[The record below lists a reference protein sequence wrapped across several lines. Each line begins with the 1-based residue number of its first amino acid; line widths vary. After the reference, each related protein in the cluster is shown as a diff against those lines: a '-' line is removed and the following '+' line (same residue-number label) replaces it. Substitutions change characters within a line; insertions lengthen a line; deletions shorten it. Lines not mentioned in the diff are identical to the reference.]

1 MRNKTKYYL
10 FITSLV
16 FIGLIVAV
24 GLFLAAGFTANAFVF
39 PQRFG
44 DLPFTVQF
52 AILAVIYFL
61 VFPAVMVLIGNVY
74 LKASGKK
81 TWGNWLKIP
90 LNYNSIFTVI
100 AVYQCAF
107 LVIETLILFNT
118 IISSSKAFDA
128 IIRVMMLTVPFIMFI
143 FSKKILKKLF
153 GLTEIEGVC
162 ETGDEDKI
170 DPSNFTIRQPVY
182 ALVIYIIITIMFTGI
197 YAIIISGYIENNF
210 RFENL
215 LAALIF
221 SPFGLFGPFLIVIR
235 SRWKIVIKDKQIKV
249 TTYFGR
255 TKTCTFGDITKVK
268 LWIGHTK
275 VGTTNNMTAY
285 NEKKKLFTVIDHCS
299 GYEVL
304 KQRLKDEGANIEW

>member
-1 MRNKTKYYL
+1 M
-10 FITSLV
+10 LV
-16 FIGLIVAV
+16 FIGLILAV

-107 LVIETLILFNT
+107 LVIEVLVSFNT
-118 IISSSKAFDA
+118 AILSSKAFDS
-128 IIRVMMLTVPFIMFI
+128 IIRVMIFTVPFIMLI
-143 FSKKILKKLF
+143 FSKKIIKKLF

-170 DPSNFTIRQPVY
+170 DPDNFTIRQPVY
-182 ALVIYIIITIMFTGI
+182 ALVIYIIITVMFMGI

-221 SPFGLFGPFLIVIR
+221 LPFALFGPFLIILR
-235 SRWKIVIKDKQIKV
+235 SRWKIVIKDKQIKY

-255 TKTCTFGDITKVK
+255 TKSCTFDYITKVTQG
-268 LWIGHTK
+268 IRHTRT
-275 VGTTNNMTAY
+275 GTLNMLTVY
-285 NEKKKLFTVIDHCS
+285 HDKKMLFVVSHHCS
-299 GYEVL
+299 GYNEFF
-304 KQRLKDEGANIEW
+304 QRLKDEKVNIEW

>member
-61 VFPAVMVLIGNVY
+61 VFPAVMVLIGNLY
-74 LKASGKK
+74 LKTSGKK
-81 TWGNWLKIP
+81 TWNNWLKIP
-90 LNYNSIFTVI
+90 LNYNSIITVI

-107 LVIETLILFNT
+107 LVIEVLVSFNT
-118 IISSSKAFDA
+118 AISSSKAFDS
-128 IIRVMMLTVPFIMFI
+128 IIRVMMFTVPFIMFI

-153 GLTEIEGVC
+153 GLTEIDGVC
-162 ETGDEDKI
+162 ETGEEEKI
-170 DPSNFTIRQPVY
+170 DPNNFTIRQPVY
-182 ALVIYIIITIMFTGI
+182 ALVIYIVITPMLMGI
-197 YAIIISGYIENNF
+197 LAVNIWMWIDYDF
-210 RFENL
+210 RLNNL
-215 LAALIF
+215 LATLMF
-221 SPFGLFGPFLIVIR
+221 LPLGLLGPFLIFLR
-235 SRWKIVIKDKQIKV
+235 SRWKIVIKDKQIKY

-255 TKTCTFGDITKVK
+255 TKSCTFDYITKVTQG
-268 LWIGHTK
+268 IRHTK
-275 VGTTNNMTAY
+275 TGTLNMLTVY
-285 NEKKKLFTVIDHCS
+285 HDKKILFAVSHHCS
-299 GYEVL
+299 GYNEFF
-304 KQRLKDEGANIEW
+304 QRLKDEGVKIIE